1 MMFSFADL
9 DASSRFEM
17 SVEKFSSQEIACKL
31 VFRETWKHVIKSVL
45 NQRITLEGKAMNNL
59 NSSHQVVTH
68 LFPARCLC
76 AYARCPQISS
86 IQDTSSL
93 RSSVQLKSTAESNGI
108 SLHRQ
113 AARDDDESSFS
124 SLFPFCQG
132 EFGRGIVFRSQYKY
146 PVLQTILQY
155 MHSALR
161 NPILVYFDP
170 KKKYSLKPKLTFFH
184 F

>member
-1 MMFSFADL
+1 
-9 DASSRFEM
+9 
-17 SVEKFSSQEIACKL
+17 
-31 VFRETWKHVIKSVL
+31 
-45 NQRITLEGKAMNNL
+45 MNGL

-86 IQDTSSL
+86 IQDTISL

-124 SLFPFCQG
+124 SLFPLCQG
-132 EFGRGIVFRSQYKY
+132 KFGRRGIVFRSQYKLRSD
-146 PVLQTILQY
+146 PPPCVLGQRVARLGLNDGATAFRCTVKQQEMMTNHLFPPFFLYVKENLVEGQC
-155 MHSALR
+155 SVKSR
-161 NPILVYFDP
+161 GPILCVTSSE
-170 KKKYSLKPKLTFFH
+170 KSLCLC
-184 F
+184 